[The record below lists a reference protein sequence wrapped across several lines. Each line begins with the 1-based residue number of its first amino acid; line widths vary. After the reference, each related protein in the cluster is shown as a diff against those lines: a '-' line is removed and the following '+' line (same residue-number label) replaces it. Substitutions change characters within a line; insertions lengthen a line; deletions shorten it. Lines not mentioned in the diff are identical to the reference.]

1 MPSRIATRP
10 SRTSPVPPSTRIAAA
25 CRSLKR
31 SYTRARTIAALA
43 LILPTLAHAAALKSG
58 DFVMV
63 TWQSTSLPGCCRVVS
78 LDGTSLTMSQITS
91 DGYIADAVDIA
102 VTTRREILVTVP
114 TTGVVRVDPT
124 TGNQTIFAS
133 LESLGGGAPAGIL
146 ATGAQIYLTIQNT
159 QPRIVQLDEDGSVA
173 RVVSS
178 GGLLAYPAGL
188 ALGPDGA
195 LYVCETIPIGYLPGG
210 SLIRVDPVSGTQTL
224 IASGDP
230 IHGPLDAAFAPD
242 GSLWS
247 VQWGGL
253 LHEKGGWMVRTRIS
267 DGFSERVDFGFDFVR
282 GLAIR
287 PDGRTVIADCAPAH
301 SSCDLPYAQIYPD
314 GPRVWSVSGPV
325 ALVPDMATPATRTS
339 WGRIK
344 VIYR

>member
-1 MPSRIATRP
+1 MQ
-10 SRTSPVPPSTRIAAA
+10 STRIAA
-25 CRSLKR
+25 CVRSC
-31 SYTRARTIAALA
+31 TVRAISAVALA
-43 LILPTLAHAAALKSG
+43 LPALSHAAVLKSG

-63 TWQSTSLPGCCRVVS
+63 AWQSVDLPGCCRVVA
-78 LDGTSLTMSQITS
+78 LDGTSLAVSQITS
-91 DGYIADAVDIA
+91 DGYITDAVDIA
-102 VTTRREILVTVP
+102 VTTRGEILVTVP
-114 TTGVVRVDPT
+114 TIGVVRVDPT

-159 QPRIVQLDEDGSVA
+159 QPRIVQLDQDGSVA

-210 SLIRVDPVSGTQTL
+210 SLIRVDPVSGAQHL

-247 VQWGGL
+247 VQRGGL
-253 LHEKGGWMVRTRIS
+253 LHDKNGPIVRTRVS
-267 DGFSERVDFGFDFVR
+267 DGFSELVEFGFDFAA

-287 PDGRTVIADCAPAH
+287 PDGRTVIADCIPIH
-301 SSCDLPYAQIYPD
+301 SECVTPYAQIYPD
-314 GPRVWSVSGPV
+314 GPRAAEVSGPV
-325 ALVPDMATPATRTS
+325 AVVPDMVTPATRTT
-339 WGRIK
+339 WGHIK